1 MWVHVGGM
9 ASLARLIGL
18 GYTPLVSEHLLNS
31 SIKIEELSMSER
43 NWPQFTEEHD
53 MFRKAV
59 RDYAQKELLPHA
71 EKWEEAR
78 YFPDEIF
85 REMGKLGFLGARYP
99 EEWGGAGGDIWHTA
113 CLAEELPHCGM
124 AGLTMAMLVQADM
137 ATPIIGEIGT
147 KEQIEEFLMPAIS
160 GEKIAALGVSEPD
173 AGSDVAGI
181 KTSAK
186 WDGDDLIINGQKTW
200 ITNGTRADFI
210 TLAVRTDMD
219 NRYGGITLVLFPT
232 DTPGFAVGKKLEKIG
247 NHCSD
252 TAELYFENCRI
263 PKRYILGE
271 EGAGFYYIMQNF
283 QGERLVGALSGVS
296 GAQIVLDKT
305 KAYLSERQ
313 AFGRPLV
320 GFQALRH
327 RIVQHESD
335 LEAARCLTYHA
346 ADLFNRKINSQ
357 REISMA
363 KLLAGQIGMR
373 VIDDC
378 LQMHGGMGYV
388 EEGPVARAWRDARL
402 LQIGG
407 GANEIMKEIITK
419 AIGLG

>member
-1 MWVHVGGM
+1 
-9 ASLARLIGL
+9 
-18 GYTPLVSEHLLNS
+18 
-31 SIKIEELSMSER
+31 MSER

-78 YFPDEIF
+78 YFPDEVF

-147 KEQIEEFLMPAIS
+147 KEQIEEFLVPAIS

-263 PKRYILGE
+263 PRRYILGE

>member
-1 MWVHVGGM
+1 
-9 ASLARLIGL
+9 
-18 GYTPLVSEHLLNS
+18 
-31 SIKIEELSMSER
+31 MSER

-85 REMGKLGFLGARYP
+85 REMGKLGFLGVRYF
-99 EEWGGAGGDIWHTA
+99 EEWGGAGDDIWHTA

-181 KTSAK
+181 KTGAK

>member
-1 MWVHVGGM
+1 
-9 ASLARLIGL
+9 
-18 GYTPLVSEHLLNS
+18 
-31 SIKIEELSMSER
+31 MSER

-78 YFPDEIF
+78 YFPDEVF

>member
-1 MWVHVGGM
+1 
-9 ASLARLIGL
+9 
-18 GYTPLVSEHLLNS
+18 
-31 SIKIEELSMSER
+31 MSER

-78 YFPDEIF
+78 YFPDEVF

-305 KAYLSERQ
+305 KAYLSERK

>member
-1 MWVHVGGM
+1 
-9 ASLARLIGL
+9 
-18 GYTPLVSEHLLNS
+18 
-31 SIKIEELSMSER
+31 MSQH
-43 NWPQFTEEHD
+43 WPQFQEEHD

-59 RDYAQKELLPHA
+59 RDFAINELKPHA
-71 EKWEEAR
+71 EEWEHER
-78 YFPDEIF
+78 YFPDSVF

-99 EEWGGAGGDIWHTA
+99 VELGGSGGDIWYTT
-113 CLAEELPHCGM
+113 CLAEEITHCDL
-124 AGLTMAMLVQADM
+124 AGLTMAILVQTDM
-137 ATPIIGEIGT
+137 ATPIINEIGT
-147 KEQIEEFLMPAIS
+147 KEQKEEFLMPAIS
-160 GEKIAALGVSEPD
+160 GEKIAALGVSEPG

-181 KTSAK
+181 TTSAR

-210 TLAVRTDMD
+210 TLAVRTDAD

-232 DTPGFAVGKKLEKIG
+232 DTPGFSVGKKLEKIG

-252 TAELYFENCRI
+252 TAELFFENCRV

-271 EGAGFYYIMQNF
+271 EGHGFYYIMQNF
-283 QGERLVGALSGVS
+283 QGERLVGAISGTA
-296 GAQIVLDKT
+296 GAQRVLDRT
-305 KAYLSERQ
+305 KEYLQERN
-313 AFGRPLV
+313 AFGRTLA
-320 GFQALRH
+320 GFQVLRH
-327 RIVQHESD
+327 RIAQHETD
-335 LEAARCLTYHA
+335 LEASRCLAYHA
-346 ADLFNRKINSQ
+346 ADLYNRGVPCQ

-363 KLLAGQIGMR
+363 KLVAGQSGMR

-407 GANEIMKEIITK
+407 GTNEIMKEIIVK
-419 AIGLG
+419 AIGFGR